1 MLPARFRSTRKDAEQ
16 EHFEEA
22 NAGADLVNKRP
33 ELVVPGVRDSDPVLD
48 ASMVSHGRRLIGI

>member
-22 NAGADLVNKRP
+22 NADLVNKRP